1 MPFLIHIYIYFLHVS
16 SQKKRRKTKKKT
28 RDKTKSW
35 FFHVGGKGST
45 PRKISKTVLKPWKR
59 WNSLDSTGVRGIGI
73 KRRDGWVIR
82 NIGKYSWSTENCSK
96 QEEETI
102 SRWWISEKW
111 VEYQK
116 CSVFLKLKKKK
127 EKKIYIYIRRC
138 NRSWMDKA
146 VLRICI
152 CIYRYKLLYEI

>member
-1 MPFLIHIYIYFLHVS
+1 MPFLIHIYIFFARIVAKE
-16 SQKKRRKTKKKT
+16 KKKNKEKT

-111 VEYQK
+111 IEYQK